1 MKRFFI
7 KKRFIILMAASFL
20 SFGLLSPALSAKT
33 HHFTEREI
41 DDLYDEDSWAA
52 RKTIRGIVD
61 CETQQ
66 EAMNQANMYS
76 INMYY
81 FGKIKLTSA
90 PDHSYW
96 RVTFMNSGAIYVYHY
111 VEGNMKADCYF
122 KDAFER

>member
-1 MKRFFI
+1 MKRFQVLLLTALTFLI
-7 KKRFIILMAASFL
+7 PLASPL
-20 SFGLLSPALSAKT
+20 NAKT

-52 RKTIRGIVD
+52 RKTIRAIVD

-76 INMYY
+76 MNMYY

-96 RVTFMNSGAIYVYHY
+96 RVTFINSGAIYVYHFF
-111 VEGNMKADCYF
+111 EGSMKADCYY
-122 KDAFER
+122 KDAMEK